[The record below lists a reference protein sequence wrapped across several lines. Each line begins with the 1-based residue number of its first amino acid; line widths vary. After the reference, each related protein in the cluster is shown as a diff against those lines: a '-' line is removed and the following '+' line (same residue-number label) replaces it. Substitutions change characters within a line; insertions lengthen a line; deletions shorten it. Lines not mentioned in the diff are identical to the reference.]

1 MVISLEVPIG
11 GPSIHGR
18 TEHALRV
25 EHAPEEQWFAG
36 GADQVSQ
43 PPGNS
48 RNLKKEG
55 GQLSFFFRTSGGM
68 IGIR

>member
-18 TEHALRV
+18 TEHALRM

-36 GADQVSQ
+36 G
-43 PPGNS
+43 
-48 RNLKKEG
+48 L
-55 GQLSFFFRTSGGM
+55 
-68 IGIR
+68 IRLHSLRVIRET